1 MARDTVKMAE
11 TLADTSVS
19 VAKATASATTITV
32 ANGATVPG
40 FFSVKDNSGFVVVDA
55 STAGNVI
62 FKAGDAYPS
71 QNVLGDLSVAVV
83 VGLNVIQ
90 VERHGRFENKD
101 GSLNIDFGGEVAGKI
116 YAFGKHAGLAPVEH
130 QD

>member
-1 MARDTVKMAE
+1 MARDVVQMAE

-19 VAKATASATTITV
+19 VAKATAAATTIAV

-40 FFSVKDNSGFVVVDA
+40 FFAVKDSSGFVVVDA
-55 STAGNVI
+55 SAAGNVV

-71 QNVLGDLSVAVV
+71 QNILGDLSVAVTA
-83 VGLNVIQ
+83 GLNVLQ

-101 GSLNIDFGGEVAGKI
+101 GSLNIDFVGAIAGKI
-116 YAFGKHAGLAPVEH
+116 YAFGKHAGLAPVDH
-130 QD
+130 Q

>member
-1 MARDTVKMAE
+1 MARDVVQMAE

-19 VAKATASATTITV
+19 VAKATAAATTIAV

-40 FFSVKDNSGFVVVDA
+40 FFAVKDNFGFVVVDA
-55 STAGNVI
+55 SAAGNVV

-71 QNVLGDLSVAVV
+71 QNILGDLSVAVTA
-83 VGLNVIQ
+83 GLNVLQ

-101 GSLNIDFGGEVAGKI
+101 GSLNIDFVGAIAGKI
-116 YAFGKHAGLAPVEH
+116 YAFGKHAGLAPVDH
-130 QD
+130 Q